1 MSSQGRP
8 LTLLR
13 IKYPF
18 HFRVC
23 CAAILLALVSAWVPG
38 IVALAGDCDGTAGND
53 VVNCTSDPAVPDDVA
68 GLGLGDDTY
77 TQDSGVLAEPFNIGV
92 CGFLLPSA

>member
-1 MSSQGRP
+1 
-8 LTLLR
+8 
-13 IKYPF
+13 
-18 HFRVC
+18 
-23 CAAILLALVSAWVPG
+23 
-38 IVALAGDCDGTAGND
+38 LAGDCDGTAGND